1 MSNNADND
9 QTPNDSFYD
18 MNGSVV
24 EINNNKGSVQLWAW
38 RITEDSRGR
47 LHQTSADTVDL
58 TPRKAIELA
67 RRLFIAATE

>member
-9 QTPNDSFYD
+9 QTPTESFYD

-24 EINNNKGSVQLWAW
+24 EINNTKGLVQLWAW

-47 LHQTSADTVDL
+47 LYQTSAHTVDL